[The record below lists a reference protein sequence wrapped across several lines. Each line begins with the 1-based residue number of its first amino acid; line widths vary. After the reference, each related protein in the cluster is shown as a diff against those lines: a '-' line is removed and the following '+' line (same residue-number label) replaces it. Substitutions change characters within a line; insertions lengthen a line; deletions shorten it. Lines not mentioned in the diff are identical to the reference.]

1 MTPTQA
7 PTQAPSETLAQTPS
21 QTLSDRIAP
30 RLLQGRLAFITGA
43 GQGNG
48 RMLAQGLS
56 HAGARVIITDLNAG
70 GLDETAA
77 LVREA
82 GGEAHAFTLDVTQ
95 PEACHALAAQVRRD
109 IGCTDILINNAGIII
124 REGMLSQHAASNWH
138 RTLDV
143 NLNGTFN
150 VTHALLPAITESKGN
165 IINIASIAAYAGQG
179 ASLGYSPSKGAI
191 KMFTQSLAQEL
202 APLGVRVNAL
212 APGVI
217 ETPMTAPTRDN
228 PERLRTFMNRIPLG
242 RLGQTVDLVGPVI
255 FLASDMSRYVT
266 GITLPVDGGFL
277 AV

>member
-1 MTPTQA
+1 MALTD
-7 PTQAPSETLAQTPS
+7 S
-21 QTLSDRIAP
+21 IAP

-48 RMLAQGLS
+48 RMLALGLA
-56 HAGARVIITDLNAG
+56 HAGARTIVTDLNAAAVE
-70 GLDETAA
+70 ETAG
-77 LVREA
+77 LVRQA
-82 GGEAHAFTLDVTQ
+82 GGEAWAFQLDVTV
-95 PEACHALAAQVRRD
+95 PEDCNALAALIARE
-109 IGCTDILINNAGIII
+109 IGCVDLLVNNAGIIL
-124 REGMLSQHAASNWH
+124 REGISSPDAAANWR

-150 VTHALLPAITESKGN
+150 VTLALLPAIKESKGT

-202 APLGVRVNAL
+202 APMGVRVNAL

-217 ETPMTAPTRDN
+217 ETPMTAPTREN
-228 PERLRTFMNRIPLG
+228 PERLKTFMTRIPLG
-242 RLGQTVDLVGPVI
+242 RLGQTEDLVGPVI

-266 GITLPVDGGFL
+266 GTTLAVDGGFL

>member
-1 MTPTQA
+1 MTF
-7 PTQAPSETLAQTPS
+7 PSS
-21 QTLSDRIAP
+21 VVP
-30 RLLQGRLAFITGA
+30 RLLEGRLALITGA

-48 RMLAQGLS
+48 RAIALGLAQ
-56 HAGARVIITDLNAG
+56 AGARLVATDMNESAAE
-70 GLDETAA
+70 ETAKSI
-77 LVREA
+77 RSA
-82 GGEAHAFTLDVTQ
+82 GGEAWAFVLDVTA
-95 PEACHALAAQVRRD
+95 PAACEALARRVEQE
-109 IGCTDILINNAGIII
+109 IGMVDLLINNAGIII
-124 REGMLSQHAASNWH
+124 REGMSSTNAADNW
-138 RTLDV
+138 RKTIDV

-150 VTHALLPAITESKGN
+150 VTLAWLAAIKATKGS

-202 APLGVRVNAL
+202 APAGVRVNAL

-217 ETPMTAPTRDN
+217 ETPMTEATRQN
-228 PERLRTFMNRIPLG
+228 PKRLEAFMTRIPLG
-242 RLGQTVDLVGPVI
+242 RVGQTEDLIGPVI